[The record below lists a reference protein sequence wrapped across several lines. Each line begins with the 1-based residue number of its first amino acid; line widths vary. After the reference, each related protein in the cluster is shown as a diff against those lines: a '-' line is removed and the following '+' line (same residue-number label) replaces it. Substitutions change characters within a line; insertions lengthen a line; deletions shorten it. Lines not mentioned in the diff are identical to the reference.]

1 MPEGIGYGMKVDLE
15 PAVEKK
21 KPKIEV
27 MSLKQATKKAALSAL
42 DKKKKK
48 DEQKTSE

>member
-1 MPEGIGYGMKVDLE
+1 MAYGSDAAEKLK

-21 KPKIEV
+21 SVKIKPMPLPE
-27 MSLKQATKKAALSAL
+27 ARKAAAIKAL

-48 DEQKTSE
+48 DEQKASE